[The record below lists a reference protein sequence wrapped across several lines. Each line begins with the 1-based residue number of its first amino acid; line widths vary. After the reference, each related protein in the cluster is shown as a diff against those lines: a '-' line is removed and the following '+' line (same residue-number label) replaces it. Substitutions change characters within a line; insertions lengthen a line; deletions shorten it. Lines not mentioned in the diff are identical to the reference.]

1 MGSIPNRL
9 QAATAPASVAPRCE
23 LAETIGVTTPIEP
36 SDYLDAALRAASVV
50 HGIGASTGHRNI
62 ASVGVIGAG
71 TMGSGIAMVFANAG
85 FPVTLVEKDA
95 DGLAR
100 GLARIDEVYERAR
113 AKATVPAAELASR
126 RARITGFTEPAAL
139 GAADLIVEAV
149 FEDMAV
155 KSEVFAQLDNIARR
169 GAILASNTS
178 ALDVDAIAAVTS
190 RPQDVIG
197 LHFFSPAHVMR
208 LVEIVRGAAT
218 DPTVL
223 KTVVNL
229 APTLGKVGVVVGVC
243 DGFCANRMLYP
254 YLRQADCMI
263 EEGALPQDIDRV
275 LTSFGFAMGP
285 CAMLDMAGQ
294 DVARFVRQ
302 RQLATWPANVRYS
315 RLADLLCERGR
326 FGSKVGA
333 GWYSYP
339 SGPRSAQPDPEVE
352 ALIIEESRRV
362 GRTRRAIADEEILT
376 RCVYRLINEGARLLA
391 EGIVERPSDI
401 DLCYVHGMGFPAA
414 RGGPMYFADPVGL
427 DRIHQAIVGLHARHD
442 DDWAPA
448 PLLAELASSGRRFAD
463 LNARTVAA

>member
-1 MGSIPNRL
+1 MTTQSD
-9 QAATAPASVAPRCE
+9 ATA
-23 LAETIGVTTPIEP
+23 
-36 SDYLDAALRAASVV
+36 YLTAALTASADVR
-50 HGIGASTGHRNI
+50 GAGPSTSCRSI
-62 ASVGVIGAG
+62 KTVGVIGAG

-85 FPVTLVEKDA
+85 LPVTLVEKDA
-95 DGLAR
+95 QGLAR
-100 GLARIDEVYERAR
+100 GLSRIDEVYERAR
-113 AKATVPAAELASR
+113 AKSTLSPEELTAR
-126 RARITGFTEPAAL
+126 RQRIA
-139 GAADLIVEAV
+139 GAADLAALGEADVIVEAV

-155 KSEVFAQLDNIARR
+155 KSDVFAQLDRIAKS

-208 LVEIVRGAAT
+208 LLEIVRGAKT
-218 DPTVL
+218 DPSVL
-223 KTVVNL
+223 ATAVTL
-229 APTLGKVGVVVGVC
+229 AQVTGKVGVVVGVC

-254 YLRQADCMI
+254 YLRQADCLI
-263 EEGALPQDIDRV
+263 EEGALPQDIDRA

-302 RQLATWPANVRYS
+302 RQLKTWPENMRYS

-333 GWYSYP
+333 GWYRYP

-352 ALIIEESRRV
+352 TMIAEESQRLGIARRSV
-362 GRTRRAIADEEILT
+362 ADEEIVT
-376 RCVYRLINEGARLLA
+376 RCLYQLVNEGARLLA
-391 EGIVERPSDI
+391 KGIVERPSDI

-414 RGGPMYFADPVGL
+414 KGGPMHWADGVGL
-427 DRIHQAIVGLHARHD
+427 KHIHETIVALHKQHD
-442 DDWAPA
+442 DNWAPA
-448 PLLAELASSGRRFAD
+448 PLLGELARSGRRFAD
-463 LNARTVAA
+463 LDAASATV